1 MPLEVSLSF
10 DEGTPIAAVEGGEW
24 NGQLLRLNDGRA
36 GKKGKKVIQELDF
49 GKAKL
54 GKMPSRKQT
63 EALKI
68 MNDAYVRG
76 IPAEHLPPEL
86 VSVFKSLTAKEDK
99 QTRVALPPGSQF
111 VLLPCPDKEKRSVYY
126 IAGASGSGKSY
137 VAKNLAERYKK
148 QFPDRNVYL
157 VSKLGEDSTLDSMKT
172 GKPIRLNIEKLMG
185 EPLKD
190 LEPLRDCLII
200 FDDYDTFTGK
210 EEKCVQKL
218 IDDIATMGRH
228 TNTTMLCLTHY
239 LSNYKKTRLMLTE
252 ATHFVLYPQSTGSH
266 ALNYML
272 KTYLGMSPDEVSQ
285 LRKSGSRWICVHK
298 NFPQYCVTETD
309 AWILNT
315 GEED

>member
-1 MPLEVSLSF
+1 MPLEVSLGF
-10 DEGTPIAAVEGGEW
+10 DEGTPIAVVEGGDL
-24 NGQLLRLNDGRA
+24 NGQVLKLNDGKF

-49 GKAKL
+49 GKARL
-54 GKMPSRKQT
+54 GKMTSRKQT
-63 EALKI
+63 EALKL

-76 IPAEHLPPEL
+76 LSADHLPPEL
-86 VSVFKSLTAKEDK
+86 ASIYKGLTAKEDK
-99 QTRVALPPGSQF
+99 QTRVSLPPGSQF
-111 VLLPCPDKEKRSVYY
+111 VLLPCPDKDKRGVYY

-137 VAKNLAERYKK
+137 VARNLAERYKK
-148 QFPDRNVYL
+148 QFPDRNIYL
-157 VSKLGEDSTLDSMKT
+157 VSKLAEDSTLDSMKT
-172 GKPIRLNIEKLMG
+172 GKPIRLNIEKLMA
-185 EPLKD
+185 EPLTNLD
-190 LEPLRDCLII
+190 PLENCLIL

-228 TNTTMLCLTHY
+228 SNTTMLCMTHY

-272 KTYLGMSPDEVSQ
+272 KTYLGMTPEEVSR
-285 LRKSGSRWICVHK
+285 LRKSGSRWICVAK
-298 NFPQYCVTETD
+298 NFPQHCITETE

-315 GEED
+315 GEDD